1 MFDDQT
7 DTLEISNS
15 TYSDLTGGSLAEG
28 SFVALVLLWSADQP
42 WRAGE
47 RFLLPR
53 RPVRRPYLIGRGAAR
68 PEDRAPRLS
77 LVQHQPEN
85 LTLQPPLGLSTLS
98 REQMLLQM
106 QADGSLLLQN
116 IGRSEL
122 LVAGRQVL
130 PGEETSV
137 AFGAEVELPG
147 QLLFLCM
154 PHVMPSVF
162 PSAEPMVFG
171 QPDAFGLVGESAA
184 LWALRRQL
192 ALMGPLA
199 GHVLIRGA
207 SGTGKE
213 LAAHALHGLS
223 PRRSQPL
230 VARNAATLPESLAV
244 AEFFGSARNY
254 PQAGMPE
261 RPGLIGAAHRS
272 TLFLDEF
279 GELPEALQSQLL
291 RVMDAGE
298 YQRLGET
305 RLLQADVRIVA
316 ATNRE
321 ETSLKHDVL
330 ARFRHRLMMPDLN
343 ERKDDIPLLS
353 AHLLRQMALQ
363 APGLVAIEGQEQW
376 PRISLRLMKMLVQH
390 VYTAHVRELEWLLWE
405 SVRAA
410 PGGVL
415 DVPPVRVQGR
425 AARLASESMLVP
437 APEARREGARVGV
450 ETRPLVVVMPPTGQ
464 ETESVAENVEVA
476 QNSALLAILTASEQ
490 QLLSLVL
497 THQLNMTAVGQDPAS
512 PVKRVTADVH
522 LRVLLFKAL
531 HVSGGELVQ
540 AVRLLAPLHPALH
553 ERLEVRMRTSLEH
566 LRQRVQEE
574 APESLRARL
583 SKLYGAGFRWVEPWL
598 ERLREASAF
607 SGTELERGGNGLTEV

>member
-15 TYSDLTGGSLAEG
+15 TQADRTGGSLAEG
-28 SFVALVLLWSADQP
+28 SFVALVLLWSATQP

-53 RPVRRPYLIGRGAAR
+53 KPVRRPYLIGRGAAR

-85 LTLQPPLGLSTLS
+85 LTLQPPLSLSTLS
-98 REQMLLQM
+98 REQMLLEM

-130 PGEETSV
+130 PGQEATV

-147 QLLFLCM
+147 QLLLLCM

-162 PSAEPMVFG
+162 SSVEPMVFG

-213 LAAHALHGLS
+213 LVAHALHGLS
-223 PRRSQPL
+223 PRRAQPL

-272 TLFLDEF
+272 TLFLDEL
-279 GELPEALQSQLL
+279 GELPESLQSQLL

-330 ARFRHRLMMPDLN
+330 ARFRHRLVLPELN

-353 AHLLRQMALQ
+353 AHLLRQMARQ
-363 APGLVAIEGQEQW
+363 APGLVVLEGPEQW
-376 PRISLRLMKMLVQH
+376 PRISLRLMKLLVQH
-390 VYTAHVRELEWLLWE
+390 TYHTHVRELEWMLWE
-405 SVRAA
+405 AVRAA

-425 AARLASESMLVP
+425 
-437 APEARREGARVGV
+437 GARVASSPQLVLAPEMQEQRAHGGL
-450 ETRPLVVVMPPTGQ
+450 ETRPLVVLLPSAEQKVQ
-464 ETESVAENVEVA
+464 AASADVAKGEELL
-476 QNSALLAILTASEQ
+476 ALLTVSEQ

-497 THQLNMTAVGQDPAS
+497 VHQLNMTAVGQDPTS

-522 LRVLLFKAL
+522 LRMLLFKAL
-531 HVSGGELVQ
+531 HVSGGDIAH
-540 AVRLLAPLHPALH
+540 AVRLLAPMHPALH
-553 ERLEVRMRTSLEH
+553 ERLEVRIRTSLEH

-574 APESLRARL
+574 TPENLRTRL
-583 SKLYGAGFRWVEPWL
+583 AKLYGAGFKWVEPWL
-598 ERLREASAF
+598 ERLKTAGGAGE
-607 SGTELERGGNGLTEV
+607 GVQERS